1 MGIQK
6 SFKNVASKIIQ
17 SKALVV
23 GSLSAGF
30 ATASQA
36 AITYDATTG
45 FAGSL
50 DTTAYNTA
58 VPIVVGVIALV
69 VATTI
74 GIKVLK
80 SGKSA

>member
-1 MGIQK
+1 MFNSLK
-6 SFKNVASKIIQ
+6 KVAAQNKIATGLV
-17 SKALVV
+17 ALGLGAVQ
-23 GSLSAGF
+23 
-30 ATASQA
+30 SQA
-36 AITYDATTG
+36 AITYDAATG

-58 VPIVVGVIALV
+58 VPIVVAVIALV